1 MSIQALA
8 SHLQS
13 TLAAS
18 VAFPLDGAALKRIPE
33 TVEHFVNELQRANPG
48 KAVDPQEVLKYS
60 YASMSKWLKGRAPPR
75 QFQQPQQSVMPLTQ
89 FSIEPPRE
97 ESSEMDPD
105 AAFAA
110 IMSARSKQ
118 LEQAP
123 RAPASAPSSSDTLMP
138 LDLLSRRP
146 PENFSKPAPDT
157 VQQKDVIIPQED
169 TVKYRDLEYNLIL
182 NSKDRDWLNNPKENR
197 YHFTVQ
203 FRARTEQ
210 VRTVTNSA
218 GVKQLRRDMGAPTQL
233 TVVNRLQNIKRL
245 EFVKAIVPNE
255 GLRVTVPLD
264 STTEPPTPAPGS
276 AFTSILSL
284 PSVTVIVDE
293 LQGNN
298 TGTNGDMDKALAV
311 CQYDATWRSESNF
324 STYGINRGFALII
337 PKFMKAQ
344 REYDP
349 TPLANL
355 QTMTIRLLDPESN
368 PLSTQ
373 PDCALVSAIVF
384 GGPITSP
391 PSSSI
396 YATASISTTQPAYIF
411 IQTSTW
417 FPMWAFSQMDK
428 IWFQGLSFSLT
439 AIEGADDLIT
449 WLQDTSGQIIV
460 GIAHT
465 NSGGNVIDGP
475 NSAGYANWIIIR
487 NRFQD
492 PSTGSVDLDPFTSD
506 EAAFYTAVNVRPL
519 ASGGLINLSRQVQVT
534 LRAVVRGMDTTTLV
548 RPDNV

>member
-18 VAFPLDGAALKRIPE
+18 IPIPLDGAALKRIPE

-48 KAVDPQEVLKYS
+48 KAVDPQKVLEYS

-75 QFQQPQQSVMPLTQ
+75 QYQQPQQSVMPLTQ
-89 FSIEPPRE
+89 FSIDKSE

-118 LEQAP
+118 LDQAP
-123 RAPASAPSSSDTLMP
+123 RAPSAPSSSSDTLMP

-146 PENFSKPAPDT
+146 PENFRKPAPDT

-264 STTEPPTPAPGS
+264 STTETPTPAPGS

-298 TGTNGDMDKALAV
+298 TGTNTDMDKALAV

-368 PLSTQ
+368 SLSTQ
-373 PDCALVSAIVF
+373 PDCAMVSAIVF
-384 GGPITSP
+384 GGQITAPIPT
-391 PSSSI
+391 SI
-396 YATASISTTQPAYIF
+396 YATNISTTAPAYIF
-411 IQTSTW
+411 IQTPTW

-428 IWFQGLSFSLT
+428 IWFQGLSFSP
-439 AIEGADDLIT
+439 AIDGADDLIT
-449 WLQDTSGQIIV
+449 WLQDTAGQIIV

-465 NSGGNVIDGP
+465 TEGNDVQDGP
-475 NSAGYANWIIIR
+475 NAAGYANWIIIR

-492 PSTGSVDLDPFTSD
+492 PSTGSVLLDPFTSD
-506 EAAFYTAVNVRPL
+506 EAAFYEAINGRTL

>member
-8 SHLQS
+8 SNLQT
-13 TLAAS
+13 TLAS
-18 VAFPLDGAALKRIPE
+18 NLPYPLDGAALKRIPE
-33 TVEHFVNELQRANPG
+33 TVEHFVNELQRTG
-48 KAVDPQEVLKYS
+48 QTVDPQKVLEYS
-60 YASMSKWLKGRAPPR
+60 YASMSKWLKGRGQPR
-75 QFQQPQQSVMPLTQ
+75 QYQQPTQSVMPLTQ
-89 FSIEPPRE
+89 FTIGSQVATGGPE
-97 ESSEMDPD
+97 EMDPD

-110 IMSARSKQ
+110 IMSARAKQ

-123 RAPASAPSSSDTLMP
+123 RAPAPPPSTSDTLMP

-146 PENFSKPAPDT
+146 PESFRKPAPDT

-210 VRTVTNSA
+210 VRTVTNAA
-218 GVKQLRRDMGAPTQL
+218 GVKQLKRDMGAPTQP
-233 TVVNRLQNIKRL
+233 TVVNRLQNIKRI

-255 GLRVTVPLD
+255 GLRVTVPLAD
-264 STTEPPTPAPGS
+264 GLPSPGT

-298 TGTNGDMDKALAV
+298 TGTNTDMDKALAV

-324 STYGINRGFALII
+324 SIYGINRGFALII

-373 PDCALVSAIVF
+373 PDCALVAAIKF
-384 GGPITSP
+384 GGSLSATS
-391 PSSSI
+391 
-396 YATASISTTQPAYIF
+396 YASNDYLF
-411 IQTSTW
+411 INTSTW

-428 IWFQGLSFSLT
+428 IWFQGLGFGGA
-439 AIEGADDLIT
+439 AITGADELFT
-449 WLQDTSGQIIV
+449 WLQGPEGQIIV
-460 GIAHT
+460 GIAYDDG
-465 NSGGNVIDGP
+465 SGGVADGA
-475 NSAGYANWIIIR
+475 NGAGYANWIVIR

-492 PSTGSVDLDPFTSD
+492 PSTGAVTLDPFTNEVD
-506 EAAFYTAVNVRPL
+506 EGAFRTAVNGRAV
-519 ASGGLINLSRQVQVT
+519 ASGGLINLSRQVQIT
-534 LRAVVRGMDTTTLV
+534 LRAIVRGMDTTTLV